1 MEAQREGLSNWPK
14 VMELAGGETR
24 QSGSRTLLLTTEKS
38 AMKIMEHPGNRSAIK
53 TFTVTEM
60 RKPARF

>member
-1 MEAQREGLSNWPK
+1 
-14 VMELAGGETR
+14 MELAGGERR

-38 AMKIMEHPGNRSAIK
+38 SVKIMEHPGNRSAIK

-60 RKPARF
+60 RKSARF